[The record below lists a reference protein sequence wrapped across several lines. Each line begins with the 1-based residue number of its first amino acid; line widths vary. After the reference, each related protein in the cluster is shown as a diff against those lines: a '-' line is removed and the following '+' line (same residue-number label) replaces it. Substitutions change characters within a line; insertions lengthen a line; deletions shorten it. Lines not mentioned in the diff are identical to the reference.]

1 MATTEQLC
9 DHNRSLSNRL
19 ISVFTLSRYVLFS
32 WLAIYCFASPQD
44 IGAGN
49 LPDTRPE
56 AVGFFTDRLNRI
68 ETAFQ
73 RYIDDGEVPGF
84 VVAIAKHGKI
94 AYLKKMGLRDIENEL
109 PMERDTIFRIYSMSK
124 AVTSVA
130 AMILYEE
137 GHFELSDSVSDHLPE
152 FKEQLVY
159 VSGPIDDLRTRA
171 PNKPM
176 TIQQLFTHSS
186 GLSYGGDTTVV
197 DSIYRALALWESADL
212 AELTRKI
219 ASAPLRF
226 EPGTQYHYSTSIDV
240 LGRLIEVS
248 SGQSLG
254 EFMQDRVFEP
264 LGMDDTGFYVK
275 PDKINRFSVMYRW
288 VADDSTTA
296 PSLVPI
302 LDQDFTEP
310 RRLQSGGGGLV
321 STIDDYLV
329 FCQMIL
335 NQGELDGNRILGS
348 RTVRYMSQDHLV
360 PGVSVAGAAGYD
372 GLGHGLGFGVVTN
385 PTLLGRIGNVGE
397 LLWGG
402 YANTFFW
409 IDPTED
415 MVSMVWTQM
424 IPWGIRD
431 FRHQLM
437 PLVHSAIID

>member
-94 AYLKKMGLRDIENEL
+94 AHLKKMGLRDIENEL

-186 GLSYGGDTTVV
+186 GSF
-197 DSIYRALALWESADL
+197 
-212 AELTRKI
+212 
-219 ASAPLRF
+219 LRWR
-226 EPGTQYHYSTSIDV
+226 HY
-240 LGRLIEVS
+240 
-248 SGQSLG
+248 
-254 EFMQDRVFEP
+254 
-264 LGMDDTGFYVK
+264 
-275 PDKINRFSVMYRW
+275 
-288 VADDSTTA
+288 
-296 PSLVPI
+296 
-302 LDQDFTEP
+302 
-310 RRLQSGGGGLV
+310 
-321 STIDDYLV
+321 
-329 FCQMIL
+329 
-335 NQGELDGNRILGS
+335 GS
-348 RTVRYMSQDHLV
+348 RFY
-360 PGVSVAGAAGYD
+360 
-372 GLGHGLGFGVVTN
+372 
-385 PTLLGRIGNVGE
+385 I
-397 LLWGG
+397 
-402 YANTFFW
+402 
-409 IDPTED
+409 
-415 MVSMVWTQM
+415 
-424 IPWGIRD
+424 
-431 FRHQLM
+431 
-437 PLVHSAIID
+437 